1 MTPIEDFSPSFLSSL
16 SHISIPHHV
25 GFQWSNVATA
35 INVLNT
41 VKREGAFFILSFTAN
56 VVASGL
62 RGVITDMVRRGL
74 VDLIITTPGALE
86 HDVMK
91 TFGPYYQASF
101 DLDDRVLHEKGLNR
115 VGNIVIPNE
124 RYVKLEQFMFE
135 VFEDYNT
142 PLSIARRM
150 GERIEDER
158 SFLYWA
164 FKNNVDVFCPGIV
177 DGAIGLNFFFFK
189 QSHPQAVL
197 DYSEDMLYLGK
208 RIVNVER
215 SGAWVIGGGISK
227 HFTIGLNLLKQGLDY
242 AVYITTANEWDGSL
256 SGARTR
262 EAVSWGKIKE
272 EAKHVTVYGEATTI
286 VPLVYA
292 QAFLKE

>member
-1 MTPIEDFSPSFLSSL
+1 
-16 SHISIPHHV
+16 
-25 GFQWSNVATA
+25 
-35 INVLNT
+35 
-41 VKREGAFFILSFTAN
+41 
-56 VVASGL
+56 
-62 RGVITDMVRRGL
+62 
-74 VDLIITTPGALE
+74 
-86 HDVMK
+86 
-91 TFGPYYQASF
+91 
-101 DLDDRVLHEKGLNR
+101 
-115 VGNIVIPNE
+115 
-124 RYVKLEQFMFE
+124 
-135 VFEDYNT
+135 
-142 PLSIARRM
+142 
-150 GERIEDER
+150 
-158 SFLYWA
+158 
-164 FKNNVDVFCPGIV
+164 
-177 DGAIGLNFFFFK
+177 
-189 QSHPQAVL
+189 
-197 DYSEDMLYLGK
+197 MLYLGK